1 MVGHSLID
9 GFLFRFHI
17 SFSCAEYRNK
27 VGVRVSGMITSFEL
41 IFIMKKERDGST
53 CGACLSYGLSNLY
66 FFARFDKILVHHQ
79 IGCKSLIGMI
89 DEQLL
94 RVGGFTGYSAAGGVD
109 CITLFD
115 VKIQGL
121 EWFTRIGFPGC
132 LLIVLY
138 G

>member
-1 MVGHSLID
+1 MNGAMFEVL
-9 GFLFRFHI
+9 RQ
-17 SFSCAEYRNK
+17 SFVKPAWRTLAENLRNEMMTQF
-27 VGVRVSGMITSFEL
+27 V
-41 IFIMKKERDGST
+41 
-53 CGACLSYGLSNLY
+53 
-66 FFARFDKILVHHQ
+66 
-79 IGCKSLIGMI
+79 I

-94 RVGGFTGYSAAGGVD
+94 RVGGFTGYSAAGGID
-109 CITLFD
+109 CITLLD

>member
-1 MVGHSLID
+1 
-9 GFLFRFHI
+9 
-17 SFSCAEYRNK
+17 
-27 VGVRVSGMITSFEL
+27 
-41 IFIMKKERDGST
+41 
-53 CGACLSYGLSNLY
+53 
-66 FFARFDKILVHHQ
+66 
-79 IGCKSLIGMI
+79 MI

>member
-1 MVGHSLID
+1 
-9 GFLFRFHI
+9 
-17 SFSCAEYRNK
+17 
-27 VGVRVSGMITSFEL
+27 
-41 IFIMKKERDGST
+41 
-53 CGACLSYGLSNLY
+53 
-66 FFARFDKILVHHQ
+66 
-79 IGCKSLIGMI
+79 MI

-138 G
+138 GLGLWSLNIEIFRKFAPAERIRRGTFKRIVYLCVLFYFKYSVFSVT